1 MKRLMTFIAAILLT
15 TVAAMAQHEEGYF
28 TVQPKVG
35 LNIATLSDA
44 DKAIT
49 DLHFGIEAEYMVTD
63 NFSLGL
69 GAILSNQGAK
79 YDYYDLDNERYKYT
93 VDLDYV
99 HVPVLASFY
108 VLPGLALKAGVQP
121 GFRMKAKMKTGYKF
135 TISKKITVKPKAATG
150 DQFLANRQKLMKY
163 IIANGYKTTDN
174 FGQACYRLDTGV
186 FRMGGSS
193 SGWSASGED
202 YIIAL
207 PDYGEIK
214 FYRTEEFNYPASGG
228 DPQQLWEMGGYV
240 TLDVNKLDDPFYE
253 CDITVTEGTGSYA
266 EEIED
271 YYLLGYIDRVNF
283 NPDEVAS
290 SVQYDDICGDYEDED
305 DCIYNANDFLSEMA
319 WNWDDILAIYVE
331 GLGLNMNKLGF
342 PAM

>member
-15 TVAAMAQHEEGYF
+15 TVAAMAQHEEGDF

-108 VLPGLALKAGVQP
+108 VLPGLAVKAGVQP
-121 GFRMKAKMKTGYKF
+121 GFKMRAKAKFDDRTIDLDELYKLGSELAGEDIKVGKFDLSIPVGISYEYKNIVLDARYNWGLLKVMNVGEAFYNRCFMLSLGYKLEL
-135 TISKKITVKPKAATG
+135 G
-150 DQFLANRQKLMKY
+150 D
-163 IIANGYKTTDN
+163 
-174 FGQACYRLDTGV
+174 
-186 FRMGGSS
+186 
-193 SGWSASGED
+193 
-202 YIIAL
+202 
-207 PDYGEIK
+207 
-214 FYRTEEFNYPASGG
+214 
-228 DPQQLWEMGGYV
+228 
-240 TLDVNKLDDPFYE
+240 
-253 CDITVTEGTGSYA
+253 
-266 EEIED
+266 
-271 YYLLGYIDRVNF
+271 
-283 NPDEVAS
+283 
-290 SVQYDDICGDYEDED
+290 
-305 DCIYNANDFLSEMA
+305 
-319 WNWDDILAIYVE
+319 
-331 GLGLNMNKLGF
+331 
-342 PAM
+342 

>member
-15 TVAAMAQHEEGYF
+15 TVAAMAQHEEGDF

-108 VLPGLALKAGVQP
+108 VLPGLAVKAGVQP
-121 GFRMKAKMKTGYKF
+121 GFKMRAKAKFDDRTIDLDELYKLGSELAGEDIKVSKFDLSIPVGISCEYKNIVLDARYNWGLLKVMNVGDAFYNRCFMLSLGYKLEL
-135 TISKKITVKPKAATG
+135 G
-150 DQFLANRQKLMKY
+150 D
-163 IIANGYKTTDN
+163 
-174 FGQACYRLDTGV
+174 
-186 FRMGGSS
+186 
-193 SGWSASGED
+193 
-202 YIIAL
+202 
-207 PDYGEIK
+207 
-214 FYRTEEFNYPASGG
+214 
-228 DPQQLWEMGGYV
+228 
-240 TLDVNKLDDPFYE
+240 
-253 CDITVTEGTGSYA
+253 
-266 EEIED
+266 
-271 YYLLGYIDRVNF
+271 
-283 NPDEVAS
+283 
-290 SVQYDDICGDYEDED
+290 
-305 DCIYNANDFLSEMA
+305 
-319 WNWDDILAIYVE
+319 
-331 GLGLNMNKLGF
+331 
-342 PAM
+342 